1 MGEQILRYDVN
12 GVLQNFWG
20 LDWWSPAG
28 ALEGGFQFPLDV
40 TGAGTNQ
47 AVGGL
52 AVDAN
57 GHVVVAVTIH
67 APAGATLDVDPG
79 PGISTFVTPNAGA
92 QLAIIELAP

>member
-1 MGEQILRYDVN
+1 
-12 GVLQNFWG
+12 
-20 LDWWSPAG
+20 
-28 ALEGGFQFPLDV
+28 V